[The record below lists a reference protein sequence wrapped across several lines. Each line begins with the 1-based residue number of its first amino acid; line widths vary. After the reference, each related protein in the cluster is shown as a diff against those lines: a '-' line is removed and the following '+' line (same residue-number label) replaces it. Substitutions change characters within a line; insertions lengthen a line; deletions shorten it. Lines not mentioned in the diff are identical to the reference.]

1 MNTPSGIQRDDATL
15 ERMQRRT
22 LLQLGFVGASALA
35 LAGSGAALLSAPQWR
50 NGQFAKSAL
59 EVVVAIT
66 AGLLEGS
73 LPSDTQ
79 DRATAIAAQ
88 VERLVATV
96 SRLPLS
102 TQREL
107 SELLA
112 ILALPPGRLALTG
125 LSTDWA
131 SASAVQVEAA
141 LETMRTSAFT
151 VRRQVYHAL
160 RDLTRATWYAAPAAW
175 LELGYPG
182 PRKLA

>member
-1 MNTPSGIQRDDATL
+1 MSTPSGMQRDDATL

-22 LLQLGFVGASALA
+22 LLQLGFVGASTVALV
-35 LAGSGAALLSAPQWR
+35 GSGAALLSAPQWR
-50 NGQFAKSAL
+50 DGQFAKSAL
-59 EVVVAIT
+59 EVVVAVT

-88 VERLVATV
+88 VERLAATV
-96 SRLPLS
+96 SRLPLA

-112 ILALPPGRLALTG
+112 TLALAPGRLALTG
-125 LSTDWA
+125 LPIDWT
-131 SASAVQVEAA
+131 SASAVQIEGA
-141 LETMRTSAFT
+141 LEAMRTSAFT